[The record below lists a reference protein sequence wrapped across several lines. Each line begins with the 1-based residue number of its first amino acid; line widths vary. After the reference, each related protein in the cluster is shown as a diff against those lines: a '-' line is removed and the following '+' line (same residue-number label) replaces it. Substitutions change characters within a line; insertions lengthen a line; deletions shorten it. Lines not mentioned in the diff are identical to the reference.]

1 MKNQFLLISLTTTL
15 LLGCSSTGSKSA
27 ASSADGAD
35 NQPKSWFCQGKEDK
49 SASALQDE
57 LRGEL
62 KDAPN
67 KEWDCS
73 QLTKQEIALREV
85 ERQAEKGEQ
94 EEKHE
99 KEKATEELAA
109 SKETDR
115 TKHSSPHQTAKTSK
129 THKKESTAANPF
141 LALEATT
148 PLYITLAYKPEKPT
162 ALLDLPETFWAI
174 QIMAMQDQNALN
186 SFVSENELVGVSGAK
201 IGSQG
206 KLFYALLL
214 GVYESRSI
222 AEEAWESRP
231 QSISSL
237 KPYFR
242 GLGSLQTAIRDG
254 ANL

>member
-1 MKNQFLLISLTTTL
+1 MKNQFLLMSLTTTL
-15 LLGCSSTGSKSA
+15 LLGCSSTGSKPA
-27 ASSADGAD
+27 ASLADGAD

-85 ERQAEKGEQ
+85 ERQAEKAEK

-99 KEKATEELAA
+99 KEKAAEEFAA
-109 SKETDR
+109 SEEQARAGSTSDRPSTTTENTDAR
-115 TKHSSPHQTAKTSK
+115 Q
-129 THKKESTAANPF
+129 F
-141 LALEATT
+141 LTVDSA
-148 PLYITLAYKPEKPT
+148 PLYISLAYKPEKPT
-162 ALLDLPETFWAI
+162 SLLDLPESFWAI

>member
-35 NQPKSWFCQGKEDK
+35 NEPKSWFCQGKEDK
-49 SASALQDE
+49 SASALEDE

-85 ERQAEKGEQ
+85 ERQAEKSEK
-94 EEKHE
+94 EEK
-99 KEKATEELAA
+99 AAEEFAA
-109 SKETDR
+109 SEEQARARSTSDR
-115 TKHSSPHQTAKTSK
+115 P
-129 THKKESTAANPF
+129 STTTENTEAGQF
-141 LALEATT
+141 LAIDSA
-148 PLYITLAYKPEKPT
+148 PLYISLAYKPEKPT
-162 ALLDLPETFWAI
+162 SLLDLPESFWAI
-174 QIMAMQDQNALN
+174 QIMAIQDQKALN
-186 SFVSENELVGVSGAK
+186 SFVSKNELVGVSGAK

>member
-1 MKNQFLLISLTTTL
+1 MKNQILLISLTTTL
-15 LLGCSSTGSKSA
+15 LLGCASTGNNSA
-27 ASSADGAD
+27 ATSANEAS
-35 NQPKSWFCQGKEDK
+35 NEPKSWFCQGKEDK
-49 SASALQDE
+49 SASALQEE

-62 KDAPN
+62 KNAPN

-73 QLTKQEIALREV
+73 QLTKQQIAQREV
-85 ERQAEKGEQ
+85 ERQAKKGEQ